1 MVKEVVGACC
11 GDGAGEVADIFADG
25 LEHLVEQINDKKV
38 ISIIK
43 QSLVQGITGLVAEE
57 MESRR
62 KKLEEQQQQQQ
73 QHHKTEVIKLNRG
86 NVDQFFCGLEDR
98 IGRPSRDLEQAIER
112 EHSFVLDDG
121 FGASH
126 KEFTSINY
134 RVTTTPFKEFR
145 FVFRG
150 EGQTSRGQNLGFRE
164 KATNEE
170 ILATAL
176 QRFRVSE
183 HFVVTKQ
190 QFQQIGLLSV
200 EVGALRLYTGLF
212 GLIWFD
218 LVWFG
223 LIWFGLIWFGLIS
236 FGLISFGLI

>member
-1 MVKEVVGACC
+1 M
-11 GDGAGEVADIFADG
+11 
-25 LEHLVEQINDKKV
+25 
-38 ISIIK
+38 IS
-43 QSLVQGITGLVAEE
+43 
-57 MESRR
+57 
-62 KKLEEQQQQQQ
+62 
-73 QHHKTEVIKLNRG
+73 
-86 NVDQFFCGLEDR
+86 FFCGLEDR

-112 EHSFVLDDG
+112 EHSFVSGDG

-150 EGQTSRGQNLGFRE
+150 EGQISRGQNLGFRE

-176 QRFRVSE
+176 QRFRVYE

-190 QFQQIGLLSV
+190 QFQQISLLSV

-212 GLIWFD
+212 GLFGLIWFD
-218 LVWFG
+218 LVWFD
-223 LIWFGLIWFGLIS
+223 LV
-236 FGLISFGLI
+236 